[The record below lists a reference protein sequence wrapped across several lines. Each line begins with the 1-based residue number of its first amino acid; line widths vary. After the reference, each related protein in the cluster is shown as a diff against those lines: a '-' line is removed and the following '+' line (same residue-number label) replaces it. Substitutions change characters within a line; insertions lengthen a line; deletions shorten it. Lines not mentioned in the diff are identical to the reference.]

1 MSVAKYLDAVAE
13 LAATS
18 ELLLI
23 EREED
28 RKQHLAWLDDA
39 GVHERVR
46 NGITW
51 FPLKVNETGFGLGAY
66 PFIVVERTS
75 RSGSDGHFQSGA
87 PVSLF
92 SLADAS
98 ETRRVNGTIGYADES
113 RMKITFQLDELPD
126 WIDDGKLGVDRLFD
140 TRTYDVMFQALNE
153 LINVSKGRT
162 RELRDRI
169 LGYEETRIRK
179 VDIQP
184 LAQLNLSQNEAVQCI
199 CSQEDVTLVHGPP
212 GTGKT
217 TTLVA
222 AVELLAKQGDKIL
235 ICAPSNAA
243 TDHFARSVNARGVKV
258 IRLGNLAKVEE
269 EATALTLD
277 VLLQRNKEYNTVGE
291 LKKRAAELR
300 RMAGKYKRKFGRDE
314 AEQRKLLL
322 SEAKNISREARET
335 EQYLIDKMLDEAQ
348 VIAVTYIGAAM
359 DTLKSRRFD
368 IVFLDEAGQAMEP
381 AAWVP
386 MLKADKVVIA
396 GDPCQLPPVVKSMS
410 AAARG
415 LEVSLLEK
423 LVHRHSQVSLLRTQ
437 YRMHND
443 IMQFSNNEFY
453 EGQLESGEKNK
464 NWLLFDGD
472 MAFEF
477 IDTAGCA
484 FEEEQGHEG
493 SSLQNEQEAQ
503 VLLKHLTQIL
513 PQLKSA
519 SVGVISPYRAQTEL
533 LKRKLREH
541 INVTVNTVDAFQG
554 QERDVIY
561 ISLVR
566 SNDRQ
571 EIGFLKDYRRMNV
584 AMTRARKKLVVI
596 GDSSTFGADHFYNR
610 LMSYTEKSAHYR
622 TAWEFAEYE

>member
-1 MSVAKYLDAVAE
+1 MQEKKYPDAIAE
-13 LAATS
+13 LAALT
-18 ELLLI
+18 EWLLI

-28 RKQHLAWLDDA
+28 RTQHLAWLDNA

-51 FPLKVNETGFGLGAY
+51 FPLKINETGFGLGAY
-66 PFIVVERTS
+66 PFVVVERTS
-75 RSGSDGHFQSGA
+75 RSGSEGHFQSGS

-98 ETRRVNGTIGYADES
+98 ETRRIHGTIGYADES
-113 RMKITFQLDELPD
+113 RMKISFQLDELPD
-126 WIDDGKLGVDRLFD
+126 WLDDGKLGVDRLFD
-140 TRTYDVMFQALNE
+140 TRTYDVMFQTLNE
-153 LINVSKGRT
+153 LINVTKGRK

-169 LGYEETRIRK
+169 LGYEE
-179 VDIQP
+179 IQVRTVHVP
-184 LAQLNLSQNEAVQCI
+184 AIPQLNISQNEAVSCI
-199 CSQEDVTLVHGPP
+199 ASQEDVTIVHGPP

-222 AVELLAKQGDKIL
+222 AVEWLAKQGNKIL

-243 TDHFARSVNARGVKV
+243 TDHFARSVNATGVRV

-277 VLLQRNKEYNTVGE
+277 VLLQRNKEYHTVGE

-322 SEAKNISREARET
+322 NEAKNINREARET
-335 EQYLIDKMLDEAQ
+335 EQYLIDKMLDDAQ

-359 DTLKSRRFD
+359 ETLRARHFD
-368 IVFLDEAGQAMEP
+368 IVFLDEAGQSMEP

-386 MLKADKVVIA
+386 IMRADKVVIA
-396 GDPCQLPPVVKSMS
+396 GDPCQLPPVVKSVK
-410 AAARG
+410 AANKG
-415 LEVSLLEK
+415 LDVSLLEK
-423 LVHRHSQVSLLRTQ
+423 LVQRHAQVSLLRTQ
-437 YRMHND
+437 YRMHDD

-453 EGQLESGEKNK
+453 EGQLESGERNRH
-464 NWLLFDGD
+464 WLLFEGD
-472 MAFEF
+472 TAFEF

-484 FEEEQGHEG
+484 FEEEPGDEG

-503 VLLKHLTQIL
+503 VLLKHLHQMES
-513 PQLKSA
+513 QLSGA

-533 LKRKLREH
+533 LRKKLREY
-541 INVTVNTVDAFQG
+541 INVSVNTVDAFQG
-554 QERDVIY
+554 QERDLIY

-584 AMTRARKKLVVI
+584 AMTRARKKLIII
-596 GDSSTFGADHFYNR
+596 GDSATFGNDAFYNR
-610 LMSYTEKSAHYR
+610 LLSYTEKSAQYR
-622 TAWEFAEYE
+622 TAWEFADY

>member
-1 MSVAKYLDAVAE
+1 LQEKKYPDAIAE
-13 LAATS
+13 LAALS
-18 ELLLI
+18 ELLLV

-28 RKQHLAWLDDA
+28 RTQHLAWLDNA

-46 NGITW
+46 NGISW
-51 FPLKVNETGFGLGAY
+51 FPLKIHETGFGLGAY
-66 PFIVVERTS
+66 PFIVVEKTT
-75 RSGSDGHFQSGA
+75 RSGAEGHFQSGA

-92 SLADAS
+92 SLADS
-98 ETRRVNGTIGYADES
+98 TEVRRIQGTIGYADES
-113 RMKITFQLDELPD
+113 RMKISFQLDELPD

-140 TRTYDVMFQALNE
+140 TRTYDVMFQTLNE
-153 LINVSKGRT
+153 LINVTKGRP

-169 LGYEETRIRK
+169 LGYEETQSRK
-179 VDIQP
+179 VEGLLISE
-184 LAQLNLSQNEAVQCI
+184 LNASQIDAVHCI
-199 CSQEDVTLVHGPP
+199 ASQEDIAIVHGPP

-222 AVELLAKQGDKIL
+222 AVEWLANQGNKIL

-243 TDHFARSVNARGVKV
+243 TDHFARSVNAKGVRV

-277 VLLQRNKEYNTVGE
+277 VLLQRNKEYNAVGD

-300 RMAGKYKRKFGRDE
+300 RMAGKYKRKFGREE

-322 SEAKNISREARET
+322 NEAKNINREARET
-335 EQYLIDKMLDEAQ
+335 EQYLIDKMLDDAQ

-359 DTLKSRRFD
+359 DTLKARHFD
-368 IVFLDEAGQAMEP
+368 IVFLDEAGQSMEP

-386 MLKADKVVIA
+386 IMKADKVVIA
-396 GDPCQLPPVVKSMS
+396 GDPYQLPPVVKSTR
-410 AAARG
+410 AAAKG

-423 LVHRHSQVSLLRTQ
+423 IIHRQPRVSLLRTQ

-453 EGQLESGEKNK
+453 KGLLESGEKNK
-464 NWLLFDGD
+464 NWLLLEGD
-472 MAFEF
+472 AAFEF

-484 FEEEQGHEG
+484 FDEEQGDEG

-503 VLLKHLTQIL
+503 VLLKHLTQMM
-513 PQLKSA
+513 PQLKRA

-541 INVTVNTVDAFQG
+541 FNITVNTVDAFQG

-584 AMTRARKKLVVI
+584 AMTRARKKLVII
-596 GDSSTFGADHFYNR
+596 GDSATFGNDAFYNR
-610 LMSYTEKSAHYR
+610 LMSYIEKSAQYR
-622 TAWEFAEYE
+622 TAWEFSDY